1 MRCPSGRKGGRGG
14 LPGETPVTDFRQTQ
28 ATRTYSGGTVRDS
41 HPVILFSIPGSSPV
55 IPRKPLSSCL
65 VYSTTRRQ
73 TCQECTPNWDLSN
86 SQHRTSLPS
95 PGEKVAERQRGR
107 MWNAGSNLNCGT
119 RPRLL
124 NMLPNHRPE
133 TDTKPQHFRP
143 HSTSVTEIGSEE
155 PISVPA
161 SPREKPRRP
170 AAAVAPKVRHISKP
184 NSTRN

>member
-1 MRCPSGRKGGRGG
+1 MYIS
-14 LPGETPVTDFRQTQ
+14 
-28 ATRTYSGGTVRDS
+28 
-41 HPVILFSIPGSSPV
+41 
-55 IPRKPLSSCL
+55 
-65 VYSTTRRQ
+65 
-73 TCQECTPNWDLSN
+73 NWDLSY

-161 SPREKPRRP
+161 SPREKVVRCGAESTINPNLIYTHKEPVPSGDRLKFIYC
-170 AAAVAPKVRHISKP
+170 VASDRV
-184 NSTRN
+184 NSSEIPEGSPQKR